1 MAGPAPKLSVIK
13 NKKRQQLRTT
23 NGAYLLELLVA
34 MFVSGMMAL
43 ALTTSLTQGMSSSRG
58 SQNQVLA
65 TWLAQQAMERIKMS
79 ADQSNSSAFS
89 TFNGIFEVN
98 SPATVQFKLTSNDPI
113 SVQPYDFLQRP
124 LMFDF
129 SSLKWNSE
137 DSTETSPK
145 TFSGTVQAL
154 IEDRADAGGK
164 NIQITVTWTDTNGT
178 GQKQYM
184 IKGAVFKQ

>member
-1 MAGPAPKLSVIK
+1 MAGPANRILNERKSREHAI
-13 NKKRQQLRTT
+13 RTAS
-23 NGAYLLELLVA
+23 GAYLLELLVA

-43 ALTTSLTQGMSSSRG
+43 ALTTSLTQGMSSTRG

-65 TWLAQQAMERIKMS
+65 TWLAQQAMDRIKMS

-89 TFNGIFEVN
+89 SHNGVFEVP
-98 SPATVQFKLTSNDPI
+98 SPSTFQFKLTSNDPI
-113 SVQPYDFLQRP
+113 SVQSYDFLQRP

-129 SSLKWNSE
+129 GSLKWSSE
-137 DSTETSPK
+137 DSAETMPK
-145 TFSGTVQAL
+145 TFNGTVQAL
-154 IEDRADAGGK
+154 IEDRADATGK
-164 NIQITVTWTDTNGT
+164 NVQITVTWLDTNGS

>member
-1 MAGPAPKLSVIK
+1 MSAPTTKVSRLRRA
-13 NKKRQQLRTT
+13 KRNLRTT

-43 ALTTSLTQGMSSSRG
+43 ALTTSLTQGMSSTRG

-65 TWLAQQAMERIKMS
+65 TWLAQQAMDRIKLS

-89 TFNGIFEVN
+89 TTDGIFEVP
-98 SPATVQFKLTSNDPI
+98 SPSTVQFKLTSNDTV

-129 SSLKWNSE
+129 TTLKWNSE
-137 DSTETSPK
+137 DSAETSPK

-154 IEDRADAGGK
+154 IEDRTDASGK
-164 NIQITVTWTDTNGT
+164 NVQITVTWTDTNRS
-178 GQKQYM
+178 GQKQYV
-184 IKGAVFKQ
+184 IKGAVFKD